1 MEMCP
6 VTCHTLEEFYHID
19 SHTFKS
25 NIRKF
30 SVDTASMTSR
40 IIPMNGCYFW
50 AIQAWQLTKPPF
62 PMVNLYTFVTHRDA
76 STRECSLV
84 AVVFGTKSE
93 DVISVL
99 QRIDEEHRYAIEEV
113 TLNFSD
119 SMRKIVGQYFP
130 KPVE

>member
-1 MEMCP
+1 
-6 VTCHTLEEFYHID
+6 
-19 SHTFKS
+19 
-25 NIRKF
+25 
-30 SVDTASMTSR
+30 
-40 IIPMNGCYFW
+40 
-50 AIQAWQLTKPPF
+50 
-62 PMVNLYTFVTHRDA
+62 MVNLYTFVTHRDA